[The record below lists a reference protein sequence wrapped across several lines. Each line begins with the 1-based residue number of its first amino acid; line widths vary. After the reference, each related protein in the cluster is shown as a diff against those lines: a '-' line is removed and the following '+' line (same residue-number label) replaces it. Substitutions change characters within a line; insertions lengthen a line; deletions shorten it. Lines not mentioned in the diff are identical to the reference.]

1 MGSLNAISATL
12 QMFRR
17 YLLDCGC
24 LPYDVQMP
32 ARQVP
37 AVRFTD
43 RVIAVGDFRCGLP
56 AEQGAW
62 RSSACRCR
70 LSWLP

>member
-17 YLLDCGC
+17 DLLDCGC

-32 ARQVP
+32 ARQVQP
-37 AVRFTD
+37 VHFTD
-43 RVIAVGDFRCGLP
+43 RMVAVWDFCCGLM
-56 AEQGAW
+56 AK
-62 RSSACRCR
+62 
-70 LSWLP
+70 